1 MSPIFGQQID
11 ELFVN
16 HNQLVKKG
24 DVIYTL
30 VDIDSAADKAKI
42 ESSIVQKEGRSNRWR
57 VI

>member
-11 ELFVN
+11 EVFVN